1 MTGKTELT
9 GKIAVVTGAG
19 SGIGAATARLLA
31 ARGATV
37 HLADLNA
44 SASEAVAR
52 QIRQAGGSAEAHAV
66 DVCDLAAVEALAKA
80 VYNADGRVDI
90 LHNNAGIAHAGNI
103 EATTVEDWQQVIGVN
118 LLGVAYGV
126 QTFVPRMLAQGRPAT
141 IVNTASV
148 AGLVPAA
155 LMAPYCASKY
165 GVVGMTEALNAELSG
180 RGIRVSAVCPGV
192 IDTAIARTGIM
203 RGDMEAIQGQV
214 TATYARRGTPPDAVA
229 EAVLHAIRTRK
240 MIVTVPRKEAL
251 PGVLLHRI
259 SPRLAQPVARYFVKY
274 ASRG

>member
-1 MTGKTELT
+1 MTRKTELA
-9 GKIAVVTGAG
+9 GKIAVITGAG

-31 ARGATV
+31 ARGAKV

-44 SASEAVAR
+44 DAAEAVAR
-52 QIRQAGGSAEAHAV
+52 HIRQAGGTAEAHAV
-66 DVCDLAAVEALAKA
+66 DVADPAAVEALAKA
-80 VYNADGRVDI
+80 VYDADGRVDI

-103 EATTVEDWQQVIGVN
+103 EATTIEDWQQVIGVN
-118 LLGVAYGV
+118 LLGVAYGI
-126 QTFVPRMLAQGRPAT
+126 QAFVPRMLTQGRPAS
-141 IVNTASV
+141 IVNTASL

-180 RGIRVSAVCPGV
+180 QGIHVSAVCPGV
-192 IDTAIARTGIM
+192 IDTAIARTCIT
-203 RGDMEAIQGQV
+203 RGRMETLQGQV
-214 TATYARRGTPPDAVA
+214 TATYARRGTPPEAVA

-240 MIVTVPRKEAL
+240 MIITVPRKEAL

-259 SPRLAQPVARYFVKY
+259 SPRLAQPVARYFIKY